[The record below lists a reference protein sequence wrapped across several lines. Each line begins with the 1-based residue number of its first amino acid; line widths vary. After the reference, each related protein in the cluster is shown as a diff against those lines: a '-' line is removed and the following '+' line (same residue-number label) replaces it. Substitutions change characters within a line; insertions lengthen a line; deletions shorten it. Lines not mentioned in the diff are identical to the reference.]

1 RPPRDERPRGND
13 DSEAR
18 LRSQAKDAAAEVRK
32 WGEKIQLKL
41 RDQTEAEK
49 IVEMFNDD
57 SEITAEATG
66 DGKVM
71 IQLRG

>member
-1 RPPRDERPRGND
+1 
-13 DSEAR
+13 
-18 LRSQAKDAAAEVRK
+18 
-32 WGEKIQLKL
+32 
-41 RDQTEAEK
+41 
-49 IVEMFNDD
+49 MFNDD